1 MFDKNSDGTIKYDEF
16 SLIIK
21 DFLKKEMLS
30 ADELLEELRKE
41 FRAVCNPTTRTLS
54 KD

>member
-1 MFDKNSDGTIKYDEF
+1 
-16 SLIIK
+16 
-21 DFLKKEMLS
+21 MLT
-30 ADELLEELRKE
+30 ADDLLEELRKE